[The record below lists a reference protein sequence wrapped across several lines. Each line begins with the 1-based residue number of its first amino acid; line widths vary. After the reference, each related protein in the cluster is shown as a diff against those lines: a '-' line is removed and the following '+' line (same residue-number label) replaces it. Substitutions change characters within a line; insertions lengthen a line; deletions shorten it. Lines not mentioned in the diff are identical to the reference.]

1 MLARWRHFTQHG
13 AEQSTRRG
21 GLAPPALQPSQ
32 TSSGGV
38 VALMS
43 LELDPMEFARI
54 AQALR
59 AAPTPTRTAEDIVD
73 YVRRQLNA
81 SHAGLTLIRARRR
94 LQTIAPTD
102 PLVEQADRLQYEL
115 DEGPC
120 RDSSWHRETLI
131 STDLATDQRWPRWA
145 VKVCDLGVA
154 SVLAAELTDVDDR
167 RIGSINVYWTRPRQ
181 FTADDVAFVN
191 IFARHAAL
199 AISRSLDEAD
209 LHVAL
214 DTRKLIGQAQ
224 GILME
229 RYRLDESRAF
239 EVLRRYSQDHN
250 LKLRHV
256 AEHLIATRQLP
267 NTSGIT
273 NRREGHGPGRVT
285 PRSATQP

>member
-1 MLARWRHFTQHG
+1 
-13 AEQSTRRG
+13 
-21 GLAPPALQPSQ
+21 
-32 TSSGGV
+32 
-38 VALMS
+38 MS

-94 LQTIAPTD
+94 LETIAPTD
-102 PLVEQADRLQYEL
+102 PLVEQADQLQYEL

-145 VKVCDLGVA
+145 VKVCALGVA
-154 SVLAAELTDVDDR
+154 SVLAAELTDVDDW

-199 AISRSLDEAD
+199 ALSRSLDEAN

-229 RYRLDESRAF
+229 RYGLDESRAF

-256 AEHLIATRQLP
+256 AEHLTATRQLP
-267 NTSGIT
+267 KTCGIT
-273 NRREGHGPGRVT
+273 NSPEGYGRGKL
-285 PRSATQP
+285 PLRSATRP

>member
-1 MLARWRHFTQHG
+1 
-13 AEQSTRRG
+13 
-21 GLAPPALQPSQ
+21 
-32 TSSGGV
+32 
-38 VALMS
+38 MS

-59 AAPTPTRTAEDIVD
+59 AAPTPTRTAEEIVN
-73 YVRRQLNA
+73 YVCRQLNA

-94 LQTIAPTD
+94 LETIAPTD
-102 PLVEQADRLQYEL
+102 PLVEQADQLQYEL

-145 VKVCDLGVA
+145 GKVRALGVA
-154 SVLAAELTDVDDR
+154 SMLAVELTDVHDR
-167 RIGSINVYWTRPRQ
+167 RIGSINVYWTQPREV
-181 FTADDVAFVN
+181 TADDVAFAN
-191 IFARHAAL
+191 IFARHAAIAL
-199 AISRSLDEAD
+199 SRSLDEAG

-214 DTRKLIGQAQ
+214 DSRKLIGQAQ
-224 GILME
+224 GMLME
-229 RYRLDESRAF
+229 RYGLDEPRAF

-267 NTSGIT
+267 KASEIT
-273 NRREGHGPGRVT
+273 NSPEGCGPGKLT
-285 PRSATQP
+285 LRSATQP

>member
-1 MLARWRHFTQHG
+1 
-13 AEQSTRRG
+13 
-21 GLAPPALQPSQ
+21 
-32 TSSGGV
+32 
-38 VALMS
+38 MS
-43 LELDPMEFARI
+43 LQLDPMEFARI

-59 AAPTPTRTAEDIVD
+59 AAPTPTQTAEEIVD
-73 YVRRQLNA
+73 YVRRQFNA

-94 LQTIAPTD
+94 LETIAPTD
-102 PLVEQADRLQYEL
+102 PLVEEADRLQYEL

-120 RDSSWHRETLI
+120 RDSSWRRETLI
-131 STDLATDQRWPRWA
+131 STDLATDRRWPRWA
-145 VKVCDLGVA
+145 IKVCALGVA

-167 RIGSINVYWTRPRQ
+167 RIGSINIYWTRPRQ

-199 AISRSLDEAD
+199 ALSRSLNEAE

-214 DTRKLIGQAQ
+214 DSRKLIGQAQ

-229 RYRLDESRAF
+229 RYGLDESRAF

-250 LKLRHV
+250 LKLRTV

-267 NTSGIT
+267 TTSGIT
-273 NRREGHGPGRVT
+273 NSAQGHGPSRSAV
-285 PRSATQP
+285 RSATQP